1 MKSPGIRSFHLPLPA
16 DLYEELRAE
25 ARRRGRPATAV
36 ARQGIE
42 GGLRRLRR
50 AEARRRGRPATAV
63 ARQVIEDGLR
73 ALRRHELAE
82 EIAEYVRE
90 NAGTSADLDAALEA
104 AGVESL
110 LATEE

>member
-1 MKSPGIRSFHLPLPA
+1 MKKSGIRSFHLPLPA
-16 DLYEELRAE
+16 NLYEELRAE
-25 ARRRGRPATAV
+25 ARRRGRPAT
-36 ARQGIE
+36 
-42 GGLRRLRR
+42 
-50 AEARRRGRPATAV
+50 TV

-73 ALRRHELAE
+73 ALRRQELAE
-82 EIAEYVRE
+82 EIAEYARE

>member
-1 MKSPGIRSFHLPLPA
+1 
-16 DLYEELRAE
+16 
-25 ARRRGRPATAV
+25 
-36 ARQGIE
+36 
-42 GGLRRLRR
+42 
-50 AEARRRGRPATAV
+50 V

-82 EIAEYVRE
+82 EIAEYARE

>member
-1 MKSPGIRSFHLPLPA
+1 MKSPSIRSFHLPLPA

-25 ARRRGRPATAV
+25 ARRRGRPAT
-36 ARQGIE
+36 
-42 GGLRRLRR
+42 
-50 AEARRRGRPATAV
+50 TV

-82 EIAEYVRE
+82 EIAEYARE